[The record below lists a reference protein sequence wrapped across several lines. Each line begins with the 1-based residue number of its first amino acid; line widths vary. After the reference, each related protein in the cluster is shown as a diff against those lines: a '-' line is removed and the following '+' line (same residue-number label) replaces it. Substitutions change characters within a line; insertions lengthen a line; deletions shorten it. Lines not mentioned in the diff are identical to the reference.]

1 MLAAFLALLV
11 RSGRTQ
17 TTPWRAIPRLD
28 RVQLAVMGVFTAG
41 TTISLFLAFERMSVS
56 LTLMIFYAYPP
67 LVAVA
72 AAKLHGERLTLD
84 RLVAIALVT
93 GGMVLLVMA
102 PQLEAGALELD
113 LAGVALALVASA
125 CQGAYALVAARGFRS
140 VPSFQAATLIRWA
153 ALLVYVVLVIPLV
166 VVTGGGPELGSAV
179 TVAEAWTLVLLAASL
194 GAAVPAVAL
203 VIGYR
208 RIGSVRGAILM
219 LFEPVV
225 GVALA
230 ALLLG
235 ERPAPLQLV
244 GGLLVLAGAVVST
257 VSPRPSG
264 SVALSEPS
272 PGKSE

>member
-1 MLAAFLALLV
+1 
-11 RSGRTQ
+11 
-17 TTPWRAIPRLD
+17 
-28 RVQLAVMGVFTAG
+28 
-41 TTISLFLAFERMSVS
+41 
-56 LTLMIFYAYPP
+56 
-67 LVAVA
+67 
-72 AAKLHGERLTLD
+72 
-84 RLVAIALVT
+84 
-93 GGMVLLVMA
+93 MA
-102 PQLEAGALELD
+102 QN
-113 LAGVALALVASA
+113 
-125 CQGAYALVAARGFRS
+125 RGFRS

-244 GGLLVLAGAVVST
+244 GGLLVLAGA
-257 VSPRPSG
+257 
-264 SVALSEPS
+264 ALAQR
-272 PGKSE
+272 